1 MNAMRKTL
9 GWITAAVLIGT
20 GVTYAQPG
28 PDGQRGD
35 RPRQGQRDD
44 RGPGAQ
50 GAGERAQMRGP
61 VQGIM
66 QVMRDLDL
74 SNEQRQAVRAIME
87 DARDELRQLADDTAN
102 LDPAERAQ
110 TMQAAFAT
118 LRKDIE
124 AELTPEQLTKFTEA
138 MAQWE
143 RTNQRRPQA
152 GQGQLA
158 ERLREALADVGL
170 TDEQKTQVDTILS
183 ETRGKIEALRG
194 DVQQTDPQ
202 ALREQVRTIMQETR
216 ETIADVLT
224 PEQRAQMLERM
235 EAARER
241 MGPPDGMGPREGMG
255 PRDEMGPPADQM
267 GEPGERPL
275 RERLRDR
282 RPDRERG
289 EGGPPPERGN
299 EVKTEVTPAGSTELP
314 ASGVSGASGSPA
326 LPDFAL
332 NRIDGRPFTRESLK
346 GLPTV
351 MLFGSYSSPS
361 FRDRLPEIAAL
372 ADQFGRRVRFV
383 VIYTAEAH
391 PAGEWD
397 VQRNRDDKIEMA
409 QHATMD
415 DRFAAA
421 RLVRDKLGVT
431 MEVVPESMDAP
442 LSTTLETFPN
452 GLVVLDAQGN
462 VVARQRNA
470 DAHRLRRELEKLNA
484 KT

>member
-1 MNAMRKTL
+1 
-9 GWITAAVLIGT
+9 
-20 GVTYAQPG
+20 
-28 PDGQRGD
+28 
-35 RPRQGQRDD
+35 
-44 RGPGAQ
+44 
-50 GAGERAQMRGP
+50 
-61 VQGIM
+61 
-66 QVMRDLDL
+66 
-74 SNEQRQAVRAIME
+74 
-87 DARDELRQLADDTAN
+87 
-102 LDPAERAQ
+102 
-110 TMQAAFAT
+110 MQAAFAN

-138 MAQWE
+138 MTQWE

-152 GQGQLA
+152 GQGQLV
-158 ERLREALADVGL
+158 ERLRAALGELDL

-183 ETRGKIEALRG
+183 ETRSKVEALRG

-216 ETIADVLT
+216 EKIAEVLT
-224 PEQRAQMLERM
+224 PQQRAQMVEKM

-241 MGPPDGMGPREGMG
+241 MGPREGMG
-255 PRDEMGPPADQM
+255 PRDDMGPPADQM
-267 GEPGERPL
+267 GEPRERPL
-275 RERLRDR
+275 RERTRDQ

-289 EGGPPPERGN
+289 EAAPPPERGN

-397 VQRNRDDKIEMA
+397 VQRNRDEKIEMQ
-409 QHATMD
+409 QHVTMD

-442 LSTTLETFPN
+442 LSTTMETFPN

-470 DAHRLRRELEKLNA
+470 DAHRLRRALEQLNA
-484 KT
+484 RT